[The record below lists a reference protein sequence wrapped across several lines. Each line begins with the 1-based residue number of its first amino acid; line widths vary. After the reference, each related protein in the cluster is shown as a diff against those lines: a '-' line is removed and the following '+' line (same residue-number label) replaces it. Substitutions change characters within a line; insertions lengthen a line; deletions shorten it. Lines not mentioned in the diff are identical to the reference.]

1 MSTSR
6 ALWRTWL
13 ERFSEARSE
22 RMKITLK
29 AEIRRLTQREY
40 IEQFGITEG
49 DAGENEPRFRA
60 VVEAIERKDVFVLK
74 HGGEWLGATYPDEWY
89 GPMPLDEA
97 QSLCASINDTPN
109 FAAQAEQTRA
119 YQRLARTIRKTR
131 TPEYRAALKKQTE
144 ALAGFEPTPYPSI
157 RLKPPSP
164 DDSWIVQMSARPEP
178 FTQDEIAEYQRIDRA
193 RKVRHMQA
201 KRNRAK
207 QPAATAAKTQK
218 AAQRAAMAR
227 QMRARGVT
235 NGEIATA
242 LGITVRQVQ
251 RLLRK

>member
-1 MSTSR
+1 MSH
-6 ALWRTWL
+6 
-13 ERFSEARSE
+13 F
-22 RMKITLK
+22 LK
-29 AEIRRLTQREY
+29 ARIVRDKQRPTLFYVELENP
-40 IEQFGITEG
+40 IFGQ
-49 DAGENEPRFRA
+49 DSLW
-60 VVEAIERKDVFVLK
+60 ERV
-74 HGGEWLGATYPDEWY
+74 
-89 GPMPLDEA
+89 GPMDREEA
-97 QSLCASINDTPN
+97 ERRQNEHTSIQN

-119 YQRLARTIRKTR
+119 YQRLAKTIHKTQ